1 MPRGVALH
9 DLVDDERGEGPGAEH
24 GQQLERNDRGVC
36 CAPARV
42 GGGIFAPCAEPTN
55 QHAPCG
61 SSAKAAEMEPKEEE
75 SKPVLGGD
83 WRMQKKRDQQR
94 CFNKWK
100 LTHLRKDARG
110 RIYGSPEGRQG
121 QEGALEDR
129 VDKHVKRL
137 SFMCPFL
144 IFRIR

>member
-1 MPRGVALH
+1 MWIISKSRRDGAKRRRIETGV
-9 DLVDDERGEGPGAEH
+9 
-24 GQQLERNDRGVC
+24 
-36 CAPARV
+36 
-42 GGGIFAPCAEPTN
+42 
-55 QHAPCG
+55 
-61 SSAKAAEMEPKEEE
+61 
-75 SKPVLGGD
+75 GGD

-94 CFNKWK
+94 CFNEWK